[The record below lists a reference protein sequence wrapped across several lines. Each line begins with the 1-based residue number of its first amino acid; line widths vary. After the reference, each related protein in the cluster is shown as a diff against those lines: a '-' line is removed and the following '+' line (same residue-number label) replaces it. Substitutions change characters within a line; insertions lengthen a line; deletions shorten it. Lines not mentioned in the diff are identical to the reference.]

1 MSHTLSALRA
11 DRGAVYF
18 LAFYGYFALGLLLQV
33 FPPLLNHVMSEF
45 GVNRQSAALVMTL
58 FMAPFALLAIP
69 SGMLVDRYGIGGMG
83 RLAFVL
89 MLLGGSATT
98 LAGSFPVLLA
108 GRIVSGAGGAV
119 LLTVLLK
126 IIMRGVPRE
135 QYGLALGVFA
145 AGLPFGTG
153 IAFNLLA
160 PLGEMLGWRVAVLG
174 AVLVVGSA
182 GVVFER
188 LAPRRGAPSARDA
201 AVNPSLAFHNGELW
215 RLAVTTVF
223 GYMAILGFT
232 TWTPTTLVKY
242 AGIPPWMGAMI
253 ASLLLVIDIPLS
265 PLWGAVSDRV
275 GRRKPFIVGGFAM
288 YLAGSLAVPS
298 VAVMPGPVV
307 PGLVAIITFMA
318 VGCAMFFPTAL
329 AIAGE
334 ASAPELAGAAYGL
347 FITAQVV
354 GMMLGPVLIGYVLD
368 HGSVPQAFLGVSIM
382 TLAGVLAALTLR
394 SR

>member
-1 MSHTLSALRA
+1 MSHTLRALRA
-11 DRGAVYF
+11 DRGAVYL
-18 LAFYGYFALGLLLQV
+18 LAFYAYFALGLLLQV

-58 FMAPFALLAIP
+58 FMTPFAFLAIP
-69 SGMLVDRYGIGGMG
+69 SGLLVDRYGIGGMG

-89 MLLGGSATT
+89 MLLGGTATT
-98 LAGSFPVLLA
+98 VAGSFPVLLA
-108 GRIVSGAGGAV
+108 GRIVSGAGAAV
-119 LLTVLLK
+119 LMTVLLK
-126 IIMRGVPRE
+126 LIIRSVPRE

-160 PLGEMLGWRVAVLG
+160 PLGEVLGWRVAVLG
-174 AVLVVGSA
+174 AALVVGSA
-182 GVVFER
+182 GIVFER
-188 LAPRRGAPSARDA
+188 LALRQVAIARDA
-201 AVNPSLAFHNGELW
+201 AVNPSLAFHSGELW
-215 RLAVTTVF
+215 RLAATTVF

-242 AGIPPWMGAMI
+242 AGIPPWVAALI

-334 ASAPELAGAAYGL
+334 TAAPELAGGAYGL
-347 FITAQVV
+347 FNTAQVV
-354 GMMLGPVLIGYVLD
+354 GMMLGPGLIGYVLD
-368 HGSVPQAFLGVSIM
+368 HGSVPQAFLGMSIM
-382 TLAGVLAALTLR
+382 ALAGLLAALTLR